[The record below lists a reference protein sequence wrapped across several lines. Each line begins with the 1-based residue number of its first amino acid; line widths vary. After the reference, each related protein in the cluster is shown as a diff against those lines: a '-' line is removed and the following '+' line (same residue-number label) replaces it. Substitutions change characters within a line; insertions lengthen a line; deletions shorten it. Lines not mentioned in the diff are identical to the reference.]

1 MKLKT
6 FLALALLATL
16 SRLVCAQSAG
26 ASVSAAASAA
36 APVIRLDDA
45 IAKAI
50 SNQPLILQ
58 AEASVA
64 AARDKE
70 DQAKSAYLPNVSAA
84 ASYLYLWPQEGESL
98 DFKPYLPIDIQ
109 AALTP
114 FNMLDFH
121 LAAGMLIYDFG
132 KRELQVKI
140 AASGV
145 DAASIGIDQI
155 KTSIAFQAAQIF
167 DGILFLRSEVK
178 ALDQQLATLQQHL
191 EDTQK
196 REDTG
201 SSTHYDVLTT
211 QVRLASVQSQRID
224 AEGQYAKQRIALRE
238 LMGLALD
245 EDFDVQGDFSL
256 AASPG
261 DAQAVLASAMAQ
273 RSDIAQSL
281 SAEKQA
287 DLALSLSK
295 LGHMP
300 TISTQVQAGF
310 KNGVLT
316 FTNTDVNS
324 LMFTWDFGLM
334 VSVPIFDGLLTERR
348 SAEAGAKLAAAR
360 NGSDALRR
368 TVTTQVL
375 QALQDVQSSHE
386 QTENSL
392 AQLNQS
398 QEALNMAKVQYDIGV
413 GTNLEYLDSQ
423 TSLELA
429 KLNNL
434 SATYREMLSQLQ
446 LKQTLG
452 VKIWGKD

>member
-1 MKLKT
+1 MELKKS
-6 FLALALLATL
+6 LALALVVLATTSWL
-16 SRLVCAQSAG
+16 TYAQGAG
-26 ASVSAAASAA
+26 ASAPA
-36 APVIRLDDA
+36 APALGLDDA
-45 IAKAI
+45 IAKAV

-64 AARDKE
+64 AA
-70 DQAKSAYLPNVSAA
+70 QAKEAQAKCAYLPNVSGE
-84 ASYLYLWPQEGESL
+84 ASYVYLWPQEGMAIDLSAL
-98 DFKPYLPIDIQ
+98 HGPDIQ
-109 AALTP
+109 AALAPTNV
-114 FNMLDFH
+114 FDFQVGASA
-121 LAAGMLIYDFG
+121 LVYDFG
-132 KRELQVKI
+132 KRELQVKL
-140 AASGV
+140 AETGV
-145 DAASIGIDQI
+145 DAAGIGVDQI
-155 KTSIAFQAAQIF
+155 KTSIAFQAAQVF
-167 DGILFLRSEVK
+167 DGLLFLRSEIKVI
-178 ALDQQLATLQQHL
+178 DEQLGTLQQHL

-211 QVRLASVQSQRID
+211 QVRLASVKSQRID
-224 AEGQYAKQRIALRE
+224 AEGQYAKQRIALRD
-238 LMGLALD
+238 LMGLAPD
-245 EDFDVQGDFSL
+245 DDFDIKGDFTL

-261 DAQAVLASAMAQ
+261 DAQAVLASAIAQ

-287 DLALSLSK
+287 QLASSLAR

-300 TISTQVQAGF
+300 TIAAHTEAGF
-310 KNGVLT
+310 KNGILT
-316 FTNTDVNS
+316 FTNTDVDN
-324 LMFTWDFGLM
+324 LLFNWDFGVV

-348 SAEAGAKLAAAR
+348 SAEADAKLAAAR
-360 NGSDALRR
+360 SGTEALKR
-368 TVTTQVL
+368 TVATQVL

-392 AQLNQS
+392 AQLDQA

-434 SATYREMLSQLQ
+434 GATYREFLSQLQ
-446 LKQTLG
+446 LKQSLG
-452 VKIWGKD
+452 TRLWEAH